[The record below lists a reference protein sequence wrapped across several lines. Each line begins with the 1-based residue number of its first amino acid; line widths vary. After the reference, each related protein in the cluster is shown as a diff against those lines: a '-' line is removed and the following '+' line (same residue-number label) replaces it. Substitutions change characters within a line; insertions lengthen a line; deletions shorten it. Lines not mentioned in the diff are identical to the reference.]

1 MRNIIRCDIC
11 CEEANCD
18 KGIFPTGFSLVDS
31 LDLCKSCGIE
41 YNKRRRK
48 VIKDMAKE
56 KEKKK

>member
-11 CEEANCD
+11 CNEANCI
-18 KGIFPTGFSLVDS
+18 KGIFPTGFSLVDG

-41 YNKRRRK
+41 YNKRRIK